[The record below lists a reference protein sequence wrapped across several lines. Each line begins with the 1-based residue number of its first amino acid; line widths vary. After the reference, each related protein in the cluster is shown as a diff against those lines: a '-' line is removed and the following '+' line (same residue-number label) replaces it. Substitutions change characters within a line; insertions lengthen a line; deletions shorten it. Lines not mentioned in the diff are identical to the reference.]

1 MLDGGV
7 KLTWMPPCTCTA
19 LMPVGAP
26 GGVASTSNGSLRP
39 PVSASPLVRLA
50 LSSAPI
56 CAVSTVAP
64 VTVQVFVPAA
74 IVHVV
79 VPPSAPGPTRPSAIA
94 VLALT
99 GAGVSPTS
107 RLSTTTLNAV
117 PTATELPLLTLVMA
131 SRAAGP
137 TTRTLDGNGRVPI
150 VPSPSSPSLFSPQ
163 HSTPT
168 LVTIAQVW
176 FCPAAIAVTPLVRP
190 VTSTGVRRC
199 VVVPSPSCPLVLR
212 PQHLTPPA
220 VVSAQVCER
229 PAVTAAMPLV
239 RPVTTTGASR
249 CETVPSPSCPFRFSP
264 QHFTAPPATAHVC
277 LSPAAT
283 LVAPLVR
290 PETSTG
296 VSLCVCVPS
305 PTCPLVFN
313 PQHLTPPPLVS
324 AHV

>member
-1 MLDGGV
+1 MIGEPPVFDGGV

-56 CAVSTVAP
+56 CAVLTVAP
-64 VTVQVFVPAA
+64 ATVQVFVPAA

-137 TTRTLDGNGRVPI
+137 TTRTLDGERPRPHRAVAELAFI
-150 VPSPSSPSLFSPQ
+150 VLAPAHHADLGD
-163 HSTPT
+163 HRAGVV
-168 LVTIAQVW
+168 L
-176 FCPAAIAVTPLVRP
+176 PAAIA
-190 VTSTGVRRC
+190 SD
-199 VVVPSPSCPLVLR
+199 
-212 PQHLTPPA
+212 A
-220 VVSAQVCER
+220 ACE
-229 PAVTAAMPLV
+229 A
-239 RPVTTTGASR
+239 G
-249 CETVPSPSCPFRFSP
+249 
-264 QHFTAPPATAHVC
+264 
-277 LSPAAT
+277 
-283 LVAPLVR
+283 
-290 PETSTG
+290 
-296 VSLCVCVPS
+296 
-305 PTCPLVFN
+305 
-313 PQHLTPPPLVS
+313 
-324 AHV
+324 